1 MTVYEFN
8 GKFEC
13 KNLCEL
19 NNVLSHRSSLNSN
32 DFELRP
38 DGEYPYLTI
47 LIKDKYACVHFY
59 SDENDCGHVAF
70 ADKNNTPEYVEF
82 NLGSE
87 NNKTK
92 ISKDIVISLD
102 QAYEIANCF
111 FKEHKMSN
119 KIQWLDL

>member
-59 SDENDCGHVAF
+59 SDEM
-70 ADKNNTPEYVEF
+70 
-82 NLGSE
+82 
-87 NNKTK
+87 
-92 ISKDIVISLD
+92 IVGMLRSPIRIIH
-102 QAYEIANCF
+102 QN
-111 FKEHKMSN
+111 M
-119 KIQWLDL
+119 